1 MTDRPDVQADDSG
14 PPPEGSPT
22 GRWSLLRWFASSATL
37 NVPQAASPVAFALL
51 TLGLT
56 GDASQGAALI
66 LVMTL
71 AQVLGAVPITRLG
84 RNVAAARYLQLLVSI
99 RTIALVL
106 MAALAFFGI
115 PFVWLFV
122 CAAIAGSVNG
132 AAFGYLRS
140 ILNSLTSTA
149 GLPRALGIAA
159 TLGEVT
165 FVLSPVIASGLG
177 SISPTFGILA
187 LAALG
192 FVPCLIVPHVAS
204 VHGEKVQPAR
214 TSVLTPAVG
223 LWLLCAT
230 VGGAVVASIEI
241 GAVALALKFGYEPAL
256 AIMFTVPLCIAS
268 ISGGIWV
275 SVFNRRLSR
284 PVVVLLLLLMAV
296 GATLAAS
303 GLSLATTIVGAVVI
317 GSVIAP
323 LGTYYSLT
331 LDTLVL
337 PEKRAEV
344 FALLR
349 TGNAVGVIFASS
361 VLTAFSITA
370 ALGAVA
376 ASMFATALLVAAASL
391 PKR

>member
-14 PPPEGSPT
+14 PPLEGTPRS
-22 GRWSLLRWFASSATL
+22 RWALLRWFVSSATL
-37 NVPQAASPVAFALL
+37 NVPQAASPVAFSLL
-51 TLGLT
+51 TLSLT
-56 GDASQGAALI
+56 GDASGGAALI

-84 RNVAAARYLQLLVSI
+84 RNVPAARYLQLLI
-99 RTIALVL
+99 LTRT
-106 MAALAFFGI
+106 AALTLLALLAFSGV
-115 PFVWLFV
+115 PFIWLFV
-122 CAAIAGSVNG
+122 CAAVAGSVNG

-140 ILNSLTSTA
+140 ILNNLTTIS

-177 SISPTFGILA
+177 SISPIFAILA

-192 FVPCLIVPHVAS
+192 AVPCLIVPHIAS
-204 VHGEKVQPAR
+204 VHGEKVQTAK
-214 TSVLTPAVG
+214 TSVLTPAVA

-256 AIMFTVPLCIAS
+256 AIMFTVPLCVAS
-268 ISGGIWV
+268 VLGGIWV
-275 SVFNRRLSR
+275 SVFNRSLSR
-284 PVVVLLLLLMAV
+284 MTVVLLLLLMAV

-303 GLSLATTIVGAVVI
+303 GLSLATTIAGAVII
-317 GSVIAP
+317 GAVIAP

-331 LDTLVL
+331 LDTLV
-337 PEKRAEV
+337 PPDKRPEV

-349 TGNAVGVIFASS
+349 TGNAVGVIFASA
-361 VLTAFSITA
+361 VMTAVSISA

-376 ASMFATALLVAAASL
+376 AAMFAVALLVAAASL

>member
-1 MTDRPDVQADDSG
+1 MTDRSDVPSDESG
-14 PPPEGSPT
+14 HPPT
-22 GRWSLLRWFASSATL
+22 GMHAGRGALLRWFVSSATL

-51 TLGLT
+51 TLSLT
-56 GDASQGAALI
+56 GDASGGAALI
-66 LVMTL
+66 LVMTV
-71 AQVLGAVPITRLG
+71 AQVLGAVPITRMG
-84 RNVAAARYLQLLVSI
+84 RTLPAARYLQILIAI
-99 RTIALVL
+99 RTLALVL
-106 MAALAFFGI
+106 MAMLAVSGI
-115 PFVWLFV
+115 PFAWLFV
-122 CAAIAGSVNG
+122 CAAVAGSVNG

-140 ILNSLTSTA
+140 ILNSLTTTS

-177 SISPTFGILA
+177 SISPVFAILA

-192 FVPCLIVPHVAS
+192 AVPVVLVPHVAS
-204 VHGEKVQPAR
+204 VHGEKVQPAK
-214 TSVLTPAVG
+214 TSVLTPAVA

-230 VGGAVVASIEI
+230 VGGAVVAAIEI
-241 GAVALALKFGYEPAL
+241 GAVALALAFGNEPAL

-275 SVFNRRLSR
+275 SVFNRSLSR
-284 PVVVLLLLLMAV
+284 PAVVILLMMMAA

-303 GLSLATTIVGAVVI
+303 GLSLATTIAGAVVI

-331 LDTLVL
+331 LDTLVP

-376 ASMFATALLVAAASL
+376 AAMFATALLVAAASL
-391 PKR
+391 PRR